1 MNGAEEPED
10 NFLTDNDMRLLFL
23 NPYYYLNAS
32 FAYLEIKPVP
42 SQILRLIVDGLL
54 FIYCFL
60 MKDL

>member
-23 NPYYYLNAS
+23 NPYYYLNATC
-32 FAYLEIKPVP
+32 AYLEIKPVP